1 MEVDVSAVLEPL
13 GDCGDVVASLWP
25 VTIAPRLV
33 REATETALGVIGS
46 ALGVDLTAIYRQLDE
61 TIDPAVYTATAV
73 GAHA

>member
-1 MEVDVSAVLEPL
+1 MSAALEPI

-46 ALGVDLTAIYRQLDE
+46 AMGVDLAAIHQQLDE
-61 TIDPAVYTATAV
+61 ILDPAVYTATAI

>member
-1 MEVDVSAVLEPL
+1 MSAALEPI

-46 ALGVDLTAIYRQLDE
+46 AMGSDLAAIHQQLDV
-61 TIDPAVYTATAV
+61 ILDPAVYTATAT